1 MEVSKIAEQFIL
13 ICRENLH
20 NGLRLVG
27 VCNKDL
33 RNKDCIASQV
43 QWHWMYRD
51 VGQSFADPV
60 IMICLAQEP
69 TLKTW
74 KASNW
79 MDLELSFSRVIMSFR
94 LETPLAY
101 FIMTFT
107 FARSSKSSPSSCS
120 QSAHDVTDLH
130 VRCANEHWTIQTTR
144 PLLSPY
150 LPGQHSGVAPSG
162 TADE

>member
-1 MEVSKIAEQFIL
+1 MAFVLLGFATKI
-13 ICRENLH
+13 CGTR
-20 NGLRLVG
+20 
-27 VCNKDL
+27 
-33 RNKDCIASQV
+33 IALPVKYMQMA
-43 QWHWMYRD
+43 QD
-51 VGQSFADPV
+51 AGQSFADPV
-60 IMICLAQEP
+60 IMVCLVQEP

-144 PLLSPY
+144 PLLPPH
-150 LPGQHSGVAPSG
+150 LPGQCIGAAPSG
-162 TADE
+162 TGDE